1 MAFGF
6 LKCFESKKSK
16 DAVLA
21 EEQAKIIQLENMKK
35 AGTFDQW
42 SKEKVELFFQ
52 QVHFLARDTD
62 EEVDFLKL

>member
-1 MAFGF
+1 MS
-6 LKCFESKKSK
+6 LSM
-16 DAVLA
+16 
-21 EEQAKIIQLENMKK
+21 MKK
-35 AGTFDQW
+35 AGTFDKW